1 MYTIEDFMTNR
12 SLYVMCRTTQEV
24 KLLRDYLSLH
34 LKEDEMGPLMQRFEL
49 PSDKTLAEIDGAAYR
64 FGGCAVGWNLGS
76 ALERWRRQQRDG
88 TYTKEISVWELLGIQ
103 NNRFSE
109 EEFMK
114 MLEV

>member
-64 FGGCAVGWNLGS
+64 FGGCAVGWNQGS
-76 ALERWRRQQRDG
+76 ALEGWRRQQRDG
-88 TYTKEISVWELLGIQ
+88 TYTKEISVWDLLQ